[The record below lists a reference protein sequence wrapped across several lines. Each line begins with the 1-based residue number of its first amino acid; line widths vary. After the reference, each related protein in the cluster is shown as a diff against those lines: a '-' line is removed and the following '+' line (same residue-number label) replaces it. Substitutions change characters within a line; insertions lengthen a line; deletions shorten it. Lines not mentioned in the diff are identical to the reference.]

1 MKDILFVCIGNGNIV
16 GDSLGPLV
24 GSFLK
29 IYEKTNKNIEVLGT
43 IDNSI
48 GYKKLGKDLEN
59 IIREKK
65 DRYIIVIDSALG
77 EEKNIGKIMIS
88 KNRLY
93 AGSGVNRAKV
103 LKGDIV
109 IRGIVG
115 KNHNNIKL
123 NIKELEKINQSK
135 IEEIACKIIFEIIL
149 ILESEHCFLL

>member
-48 GYKKLGKDLEN
+48 GYKKLGKDLKN

-135 IEEIACKIIFEIIL
+135 IEEIACKIIF
-149 ILESEHCFLL
+149 